1 MRPKNACA
9 RVCVCVRLRARSNV
23 PPTPTPR
30 VKASRCMRSLS
41 ASADLHKGM
50 NRVPSLQQPRQQRE
64 PEPAVPLRPIDLCCG
79 VNHTAVAADNAM
91 ALELW
96 PDALFFL
103 RPNHLGTEPTPYT
116 RASSRETR
124 LGLGFPCSV
133 QFARGGRGDFLVS
146 APSDTTK
153 FHVQQHSKNS
163 HFAIFSVLSS
173 SNIHRN
179 IPCTFC
185 AKYLS
190 RTSKVECA
198 DKDGVVHTLS
208 PGLILITMY
217 V

>member
-1 MRPKNACA
+1 
-9 RVCVCVRLRARSNV
+9 
-23 PPTPTPR
+23 
-30 VKASRCMRSLS
+30 MRSLS

-96 PDALFFL
+96 PDALFFV

-133 QFARGGRGDFLVS
+133 QFARGGRGLACV
-146 APSDTTK
+146 AGNT
-153 FHVQQHSKNS
+153 
-163 HFAIFSVLSS
+163 A
-173 SNIHRN
+173 
-179 IPCTFC
+179 
-185 AKYLS
+185 
-190 RTSKVECA
+190 SKVSNTQLCKTVFMLA
-198 DKDGVVHTLS
+198 S
-208 PGLILITMY
+208 QILIACKRGNMSLQIGSKWQTAAAE
-217 V
+217 VVKEPPLQGVFQTIS